1 MTTALGLASVSVV
14 LVDLLNNGLI
24 DHDVGSAV
32 GGRVTVSA
40 LPPDRILPANGT
52 ETTQLNLFLHHVTP
66 NLGWRNIGQP
76 TVNSRGE
83 RIGNP
88 PLALDLHYLLSAYGE
103 KDFYAEILLGFGM
116 QLLHEHP
123 VLSRDD
129 IATALAAPTPTTPA
143 TLPESLKDISKSELA
158 DQVEQI
164 KLTPEPLS
172 TEEISKIWTAF
183 QTHYRSTAAYSA
195 SVVLIESK
203 ASTRPALR
211 VHSRNVYAK
220 PLSRPIISSVVS
232 SVADDAP
239 ILADD
244 TILIRGAR
252 LAGDVTIVRV
262 AGTSVTPAAIDVT
275 DTEIR
280 VSLAGLTQQAG
291 AQPIQ
296 VVHQVLMGT
305 PEQPHRAV
313 ESNLAAFVLAP
324 SITTA
329 ISKSNIT
336 TTGGVSKGTLSF
348 DVAPDLREGQRAV
361 LFLNQLLDPGA
372 PDDAVAAAYS
382 FASKAL
388 DADATT
394 ASFDVDGIVDGTYL
408 VRIQV
413 DGAESPLHVDQVTGR
428 FDDPTVVIP

>member
-1 MTTALGLASVSVV
+1 
-14 LVDLLNNGLI
+14 
-24 DHDVGSAV
+24 
-32 GGRVTVSA
+32 
-40 LPPDRILPANGT
+40 
-52 ETTQLNLFLHHVTP
+52 
-66 NLGWRNIGQP
+66 
-76 TVNSRGE
+76 
-83 RIGNP
+83 
-88 PLALDLHYLLSAYGE
+88 
-103 KDFYAEILLGFGM
+103 M

-123 VLSRDD
+123 VLSRDE
-129 IATALAAPTPTTPA
+129 IATALAAPTPTTPG

-158 DQVEQI
+158 DQIEQI
-164 KLTPEPLS
+164 KITPEPLS

-211 VHSRNVYAK
+211 VRGRNVYAK
-220 PLSRPIISSVVS
+220 PLSRPAISSVVS

-252 LAGDVTIVRV
+252 LAGDVTVVRV
-262 AGTSVTPAAIDVT
+262 VGSSVTPASADVT

-280 VSLAGLTQQAG
+280 VSLAGLAQRAG
-291 AQPIQ
+291 AQPVQ

-329 ISKSNIT
+329 VSKSGFT
-336 TTGGVSKGTLSF
+336 TAVGVSKGTLSF
-348 DVAPDLREGQRAV
+348 DVAPDLRKGQRAV

-382 FASKAL
+382 FPSEAL
-388 DADATT
+388 DADATM
-394 ASFDVDGIVDGTYL
+394 ASFEVDGIVDGTYL